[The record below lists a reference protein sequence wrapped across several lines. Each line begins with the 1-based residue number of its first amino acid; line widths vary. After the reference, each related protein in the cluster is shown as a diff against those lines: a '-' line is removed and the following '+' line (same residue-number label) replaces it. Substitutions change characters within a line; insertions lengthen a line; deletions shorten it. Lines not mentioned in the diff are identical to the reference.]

1 MTDFISRLIRV
12 STILGGSKP
21 IRSTSTRL
29 KGSSTN
35 GRVKVPTRISSPS
48 QDPLLP
54 QDKTH
59 RRYLPPPQRRPL
71 YFRPLFWLALVLG
84 AGIAGG
90 ITRSYRVWQTVEAN
104 LPEVSKV
111 LTYERHG
118 TITIKAADGS
128 ILQKLGPAT
137 RENLTYEEIPN
148 NLIEAFIVA
157 EDRRFYEHHGV
168 DYPSIA
174 RATLANL
181 RRREVVEGASTITQQ
196 LARIVF
202 LDQDRSFQRKV
213 REALLALKI
222 ERELDKKKIIERYL
236 NLVYLGAGAY
246 GVADAAW
253 IYFAKSV
260 DQLTLAEAALIAGMA
275 PAPSVYSPLVDINAA
290 RKQRNLVIKHMLE
303 NGAITAS
310 QAQAAL
316 NSDVATTPN
325 EPKYLYSEFP
335 YFTIYI
341 QQQLAQLLQPEELEN
356 GGLTV
361 ETTLNLDWQKAAE
374 ETVQTAI
381 EELGPGQRFE
391 QASLVAVDPRNG
403 EIKAMVGGND
413 FNESQF
419 NRVTQAQRQPGS
431 TFKAFVYTTA
441 VAAGFSPYKS
451 YLDAKLVVDGYEPKN
466 YRDRYSGD
474 VSLQRALTSSINI
487 VAVKVLIDVGFEPI
501 INMARRMGIK
511 SELQPTYSLALGAW
525 EVNLLELT
533 SAYGT
538 LANEGQHVEAHGVSR
553 ILDSQGKVIYAAD
566 TTQEQAVD
574 ADTAA
579 IMTWMLEG
587 VVRNGTGR
595 NAYLDR
601 PVAGKTGTSERNRD
615 LWFIGY
621 IPQLVVGV
629 WLGNDDSSRTRG
641 ASSTAASV
649 WRQFVSQFIDDIPV
663 EEFPPLPRLSGRQG
677 TIEAEPI
684 KPRRINTARASNTPE
699 ERPAEPEPQPKK
711 TVESTQTDELDTP
724 SDELWNSPASEKAPN
739 LPNLLQPLIETP
751 ENATD
756 YDPAVNTGSEIAPP
770 DIPAPAFP
778 APSLSAPDLPP
789 VQEPIPQP
797 TLPPLL
803 NSDPAP
809 APAPAPQPAPAPAP
823 PLTVAPAPAASVAPS
838 PSEEESAE

>member
-29 KGSSTN
+29 KGASTN
-35 GRVKVPTRISSPS
+35 GRVKVPTRTASPS

-59 RRYLPPPQRRPL
+59 RRYPPPPQRRPL

-137 RENLTYEEIPN
+137 RENLTYEDIPN

-157 EDRRFYEHHGV
+157 EDRRFYQHHGV

-275 PAPSVYSPLVDINAA
+275 PAPSVYSPLVDIDAA

-553 ILDSQGKVIYAAD
+553 ILDSQGKVIY
-566 TTQEQAVD
+566 
-574 ADTAA
+574 
-579 IMTWMLEG
+579 
-587 VVRNGTGR
+587 
-595 NAYLDR
+595 
-601 PVAGKTGTSERNRD
+601 
-615 LWFIGY
+615 
-621 IPQLVVGV
+621 
-629 WLGNDDSSRTRG
+629 
-641 ASSTAASV
+641 
-649 WRQFVSQFIDDIPV
+649 
-663 EEFPPLPRLSGRQG
+663 
-677 TIEAEPI
+677 
-684 KPRRINTARASNTPE
+684 
-699 ERPAEPEPQPKK
+699 
-711 TVESTQTDELDTP
+711 
-724 SDELWNSPASEKAPN
+724 
-739 LPNLLQPLIETP
+739 
-751 ENATD
+751 
-756 YDPAVNTGSEIAPP
+756 
-770 DIPAPAFP
+770 
-778 APSLSAPDLPP
+778 
-789 VQEPIPQP
+789 
-797 TLPPLL
+797 
-803 NSDPAP
+803 
-809 APAPAPQPAPAPAP
+809 
-823 PLTVAPAPAASVAPS
+823 
-838 PSEEESAE
+838 